1 MSPQE
6 RADLSPDFRNLLANW
21 RALRELQC
29 SGDEIRHGL
38 SYPEGGFERWLL
50 RERADQQ
57 NATPAAP

>member
-1 MSPQE
+1 MSPHE

-38 SYPEGGFERWLL
+38 SYPEGGFERWVL
-50 RERADQQ
+50 RERAGQQ
-57 NATPAAP
+57 NADRVSP

>member
-50 RERADQQ
+50 RQRAGHQH
-57 NATPAAP
+57 PARVAP

>member
-1 MSPQE
+1 MSQQE

-21 RALRELQC
+21 RALREMEC

-57 NATPAAP
+57 NADRVAP